1 MYMYIGAVHAN
12 KSKPE
17 VHRVCVSVY
26 EGRAMQMDMC
36 VTCVL
41 LRIVAESEGS
51 ETFTTQL
58 AQMAQMEINNS
69 KCPVGR
75 ERTKRVARWVSE
87 CV

>member
-1 MYMYIGAVHAN
+1 MPIRASLRHN
-12 KSKPE
+12 
-17 VHRVCVSVY
+17 VCVY
-26 EGRAMQMDMC
+26 EGRAMQMYMC

-51 ETFTTQL
+51 ETFTTQ
-58 AQMAQMEINNS
+58 MAQMEINNS
-69 KCPVGR
+69 KCPVGS